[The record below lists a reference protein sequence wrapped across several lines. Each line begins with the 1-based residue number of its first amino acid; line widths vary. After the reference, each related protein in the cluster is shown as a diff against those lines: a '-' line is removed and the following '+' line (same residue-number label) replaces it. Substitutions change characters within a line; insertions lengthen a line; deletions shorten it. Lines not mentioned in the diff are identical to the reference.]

1 MTDNTD
7 SNVRMDRLF
16 LRTVIFIKCG
26 YFPASRPGCAARIH
40 YLWRVFIMSSANS
53 ALQSDISID
62 PLPGMGAI
70 PHDAGVAF
78 RVWAP
83 HAEQVSVIG
92 SFNDW
97 QPGVDQCVSEGN
109 GYWYADLAHAKSG
122 DEYQYHLINGE
133 QQLQRIDPYARVVTN
148 SAGNAVVPAL
158 DFFDQPGS
166 DFQMPPWNE
175 LVIYELHIGTFN
187 AKDDTIGTFD
197 TAIERLPH
205 LQALGINAVEVMPIA
220 EFAGDYS
227 WGYNPAHPYAVE
239 SAYGGPEAF
248 KRFIAAAHDLGIAV
262 IVDVVYNH
270 FGPSDI
276 SLWQFDGWQEN
287 GKGGIYF
294 YNDWRSAT
302 PWGDTRPDYGRGEV
316 RQYIFDNAMMWLD
329 DYHADGLRYD
339 MTLYIRSVEASA
351 QQMIVEGWS
360 LLQWINSEVERRYPG
375 KITIAEDLQSS
386 AELTLKHEDGGAH
399 FSSQWDAAF
408 VHPVRTALIEVDDA
422 NRSMPAVR
430 DALLKRYNDDAFER
444 VVYTES
450 HDEVANGKQ
459 RLVSEIDPSEQPGR
473 YAIKRSCLGAALVM
487 TAPGI
492 PMLFQGQEFLRDQ
505 WFRDDRPIDWHR
517 AEEYADITTLYR
529 DLISLRLN
537 RSGYSAGLCG
547 QHTAVYHVN
556 DNDKLIAMH
565 RWQEGGAGDDVV
577 VVFNFAEGRKDHYVI
592 GLPQA
597 GEWKLRFNSDATLYS
612 EQLDETPS
620 GDITAQDEAHDGHAF
635 SAAITIGAYSCL
647 IYTQEK

>member
-1 MTDNTD
+1 MD
-7 SNVRMDRLF
+7 SANVARQSD
-16 LRTVIFIKCG
+16 LRTE
-26 YFPASRPGCAARIH
+26 
-40 YLWRVFIMSSANS
+40 
-53 ALQSDISID
+53 Q

-70 PHDAGVAF
+70 PHAEGVAF

-92 SFNDW
+92 DFNDW
-97 QPGVDQCVSEGN
+97 QAGSDLCSQEGN
-109 GYWYADLAHAKSG
+109 GFWYANLAHAKPG
-122 DEYQYHLINGE
+122 DAYQYHLINGE
-133 QQLQRIDPYARVVTN
+133 QQLQRIDPYARLVTH
-148 SAGNAVVPAL
+148 SAGNALVPDL
-158 DFFDQPGS
+158 DFFGAPAAE
-166 DFQMPPWNE
+166 FKMPPWNE

-187 AKDDTIGTFD
+187 SIDGKVGTFD
-197 TAIERLPH
+197 SAIARLPH

-227 WGYNPAHPYAVE
+227 WGYNPAHPFAVE
-239 SAYGGPEAF
+239 RAYGGPAAF
-248 KRFIAAAHDLGIAV
+248 QRFVAAAHALGIAV

-294 YNDWRSAT
+294 YNDWRSTT

-316 RQYIFDNAMMWLD
+316 RQYIFDNAMMWLE

-360 LLQWINSEVERRYPG
+360 LLQWINSEVARRYPG

-408 VHPVRTALIEVDDA
+408 VHPVRAALIEMDDA
-422 NRSMPAVR
+422 NRAMPAVR

-459 RLVSEIDPSEQPGR
+459 RLVSEIDPSEHPGR
-473 YAIKRSCLGAALVM
+473 YAIKRACLGAALVM

-505 WFRDDRPIDWHR
+505 WFRDDRPIDWQR
-517 AEEYADITTLYR
+517 AEDYAGIVALHR
-529 DLISLRLN
+529 DLIQLRLN
-537 RSGYSAGLCG
+537 RGGHAAGLSG
-547 QHTAVYHVN
+547 QHAAVYHVN
-556 DNDKLIAMH
+556 DDAKVIVMH
-565 RWQEGGAGDDVV
+565 RWKEGGAGDDVIV
-577 VVFNFAEGRKDHYVI
+577 VYHFAEGRLEDYAI

-597 GEWKLRFNSDATLYS
+597 GEWKLRLNSDATIYHA
-612 EQLDETPS
+612 EMDDTVS
-620 GDITAQDEAHDGHAF
+620 GDVIAKAEARDGQAF
-635 SAAITIGAYSCL
+635 SAAVNIGAYSCL
-647 IYTQEK
+647 IYTQQP

>member
-1 MTDNTD
+1 LSECLVYEAADAFLYN
-7 SNVRMDRLF
+7 LF
-16 LRTVIFIKCG
+16 IIRPLAQAVPPVFIDFYRG
-26 YFPASRPGCAARIH
+26 YF
-40 YLWRVFIMSSANS
+40 MDSANRV
-53 ALQSDISID
+53 LQAASKID
-62 PLPGMGAI
+62 ALPGMGAI
-70 PHDAGVAF
+70 AHDKGVAF

-97 QPGVDQCVSEGN
+97 QAGVDVCVNEGN
-109 GYWYADLAHAKSG
+109 GYWYADLAHAKPG

-133 QQLQRIDPYARVVTN
+133 QQLQRIDPYARMVTN
-148 SAGNAVVPAL
+148 SAGNAVVPAPDL
-158 DFFDQPGS
+158 FTQPAPA
-166 DFQMPPWNE
+166 FEMPPWHQ

-187 AKDDTIGTFD
+187 AQADAVGTFD
-197 TAIERLPH
+197 TAIERLPY
-205 LQALGINAVEVMPIA
+205 LKSLGINAVEVMPIA

-227 WGYNPAHPYAVE
+227 WGYNPAHPFAVE
-239 SAYGGPEAF
+239 GAYGGPEAF

-294 YNDWRSAT
+294 YNDWRSTT

-316 RQYIFDNAMMWLD
+316 RQYIFDNAMMWLE

-351 QQMIVEGWS
+351 QDMIVEGWS
-360 LLQWINSEVERRYPG
+360 LLQWINSEVQRRYPG

-408 VHPVRTALIEVDDA
+408 VHPVRAALIEVDDA
-422 NRSMPAVR
+422 NRAMAAVR

-459 RLVSEIDPSEQPGR
+459 RLVSEIDPGEQPGR

-505 WFRDDRPIDWHR
+505 WFRDDRPIDWQR
-517 AEEYADITTLYR
+517 AEDYADITTLYR
-529 DLISLRLN
+529 DLIRLRLN
-537 RSGYSAGLCG
+537 QGGHSAGLSG
-547 QHTAVYHVN
+547 QHTSVYHVN
-556 DNDKLIAMH
+556 DTDKLIAMH
-565 RWQEGGAGDDVV
+565 RWQEGGAGDDVI
-577 VVFNFAEGRKDHYVI
+577 VVFNFAEGRKDNYTI

-597 GEWKLRFNSDATLYS
+597 GTWTLRFNSDATLYN
-612 EQLDETPS
+612 EQLDATAS
-620 GDITAQDEAHDGHAF
+620 GDITANEEARDGYTF
-635 SAAITIGAYSCL
+635 SAAVTIGAYSCL

>member
-1 MTDNTD
+1 
-7 SNVRMDRLF
+7 
-16 LRTVIFIKCG
+16 
-26 YFPASRPGCAARIH
+26 
-40 YLWRVFIMSSANS
+40 MSSAS
-53 ALQSDISID
+53 VQPVIE

-70 PHDAGVAF
+70 PHAEGVAF

-83 HAEQVSVIG
+83 NAQQVSVIG

-97 QPGVDQCVSEGN
+97 EPGQDSCVHEAH
-109 GYWYADLAHAKSG
+109 GYWYADLSHAKPG
-122 DEYQYHLINGE
+122 DEYKFHIVNGE
-133 QQLQRIDPYARVVTN
+133 QALERIDPYAKIVTN
-148 SAGNAVVPAL
+148 SVGNGVIPPLDLFAL
-158 DFFDQPGS
+158 PETE
-166 DFQMPPWNE
+166 FQMPAWNE

-187 AKDDTIGTFD
+187 ARDGQVGTFD

-205 LQALGINAVEVMPIA
+205 LKALGVNAVEVMPIA

-227 WGYNPAHPYAVE
+227 WGYNPAHPYAIE
-239 SAYGGPEAF
+239 SAYGGAEGF
-248 KRFIAAAHDLGIAV
+248 KRFLTAAHEAGIAV

-276 SLWQFDGWQEN
+276 SLWQFDGWSEN

-329 DYHADGLRYD
+329 DYRADGLRYD

-351 QQMIVEGWS
+351 QQMLAEGWS
-360 LLQWINSEVERRYPG
+360 LLLWINSEVQARHPG
-375 KITIAEDLQSS
+375 KITIAEDLQNS
-386 AELTLKHEDGGAH
+386 AELTLSRDHGGAN
-399 FSSQWDAAF
+399 FSSQWDAGF
-408 VHPVRTALIEVDDA
+408 VHPVRAALIEIDDA
-422 NRSMPAVR
+422 KRSMAAVR
-430 DALLKRYNDDAFER
+430 DALLNQYNHDVFQR
-444 VVYTES
+444 VIYTES

-473 YAIKRSCLGAALVM
+473 YAVKRSCLGAALVM

-505 WFRDDRPIDWHR
+505 WFRDDRPIDWQR
-517 AEEYADITTLYR
+517 AEEYAAITTMYR

-537 RSGYSAGLCG
+537 RSGVSAGLSG

-556 DNDKLIAMH
+556 DTDKLIAMH
-565 RWQEGGAGDDVV
+565 RWKEGGAGDDVI
-577 VVFNFAEGRKDHYVI
+577 VVFNFAEGRKENYMI
-592 GLPQA
+592 GLPHG
-597 GEWKLRFNSDATLYS
+597 GEWKLRFNSDATLYH
-612 EQLDETPS
+612 EEMDETPS
-620 GDITAQDEAHDGHAF
+620 GDITAIEEARDGHGY
-635 SAAITIGAYSCL
+635 SAAITIGAYACL

>member
-1 MTDNTD
+1 MTT
-7 SNVRMDRLF
+7 
-16 LRTVIFIKCG
+16 
-26 YFPASRPGCAARIH
+26 ASAQQLNDP
-40 YLWRVFIMSSANS
+40 V
-53 ALQSDISID
+53 ID

-70 PHDAGVAF
+70 PHEDGVAF

-83 HAEQVSVIG
+83 NAQQVSVIG
-92 SFNDW
+92 AFNDW
-97 QPGVDQCVSEGN
+97 QPGVDACSQEEH
-109 GYWYADLAHAKSG
+109 GYWYINISNAKPG
-122 DEYQYHLINGE
+122 DEYKFHLVNGE
-133 QQLQRIDPYARVVTN
+133 QQLERIDPYAKIVTN
-148 SAGNAVVPAL
+148 SVGNGVIPAIDL
-158 DFFDQPGS
+158 FEPSATPFEIS
-166 DFQMPPWNE
+166 PWNE
-175 LVIYELHIGTFN
+175 LVIYELHIGTFH
-187 AKDDTIGTFD
+187 AKDGKVGTLD

-205 LQALGINAVEVMPIA
+205 LKALGINAVEVMPIA

-239 SAYGGPEAF
+239 SAYGGAEAF
-248 KRFIAAAHDLGIAV
+248 KRFVNAAHELGIAV

-287 GKGGIYF
+287 NKGGIYF

-316 RQYIFDNAMMWLD
+316 RKYIFDNAMMWLD
-329 DYHADGLRYD
+329 DYQADGLRYD

-351 QQMIVEGWS
+351 QNLIAEGWS
-360 LLQWINSEVERRYPG
+360 LLQWINSEVEVRHPG
-375 KITIAEDLQSS
+375 KITIAEDLQNS
-386 AELTLKHEDGGAH
+386 AELTLKRDDGGAH
-399 FSSQWDAAF
+399 FGSQWDAGF
-408 VHPVRTALIEVDDA
+408 VHPIREALIEMDDA
-422 NRSMPAVR
+422 NRSMEAVR
-430 DALLKRYNDDAFER
+430 DALLNQYNHDAFQR
-444 VVYTES
+444 VIYTES

-517 AEEYADITTLYR
+517 AEEYADITTMYR
-529 DLISLRLN
+529 DLINLRLN
-537 RSGYSAGLCG
+537 KSGFSAGLTG
-547 QHTAVYHVN
+547 QHTSVYHVN

-565 RWQEGGAGDDVV
+565 RWKEGGTGDDVI
-577 VVFNFAEGRKDHYVI
+577 VVFNFAEGRKENYVI
-592 GLPQA
+592 GLPHGGQ
-597 GEWKLRFNSDATLYS
+597 WKLRFNNDAGLYN

-620 GDITAQDEAHDGHAF
+620 ADITANEEGKDGYDF
-635 SAAITIGAYSCL
+635 SAPITIGAYACL
-647 IYTQEK
+647 IYSQDK

>member
-1 MTDNTD
+1 MPT
-7 SNVRMDRLF
+7 
-16 LRTVIFIKCG
+16 
-26 YFPASRPGCAARIH
+26 ASAQPLH
-40 YLWRVFIMSSANS
+40 HPVT
-53 ALQSDISID
+53 D

-70 PHDAGVAF
+70 PHADGVAF

-83 HAEQVSVIG
+83 NAQKVSVIG

-97 QPGVDQCVSEGN
+97 QAGVDECISEAN
-109 GYWYADLAHAKSG
+109 GYWYININNAEPG
-122 DEYQYHLINGE
+122 DEYKFHLVNGE
-133 QQLQRIDPYARVVTN
+133 QQLQRIDPYARIVTN
-148 SAGNAVVPAL
+148 SVGNGVIPRL
-158 DFFDQPGS
+158 DFFDSSLNP
-166 DFQMPPWNE
+166 FEMPAWNE

-187 AKDDTIGTFD
+187 AKDGHVGTFD

-205 LQALGINAVEVMPIA
+205 LKALGVNAVEVMPIA

-248 KRFIAAAHDLGIAV
+248 KRFVAAANEMGIAV

-276 SLWQFDGWQEN
+276 SLWQFDGWHEN
-287 GKGGIYF
+287 NKGGIYF

-316 RQYIFDNAMMWLD
+316 RKYIFDNAMMWLD

-351 QQMIVEGWS
+351 QNLIAEGWS
-360 LLQWINSEVERRYPG
+360 LLQWINSEVEARHPG
-375 KITIAEDLQSS
+375 KITIAEDLQNS
-386 AELTLKHEDGGAH
+386 AELTLKREDGGAH
-399 FSSQWDAAF
+399 FGTQWDAGF
-408 VHPVRTALIEVDDA
+408 VHPVRAALIEMDDA
-422 NRSMPAVR
+422 NRSMAAVR
-430 DALLKRYNDDAFER
+430 DAILNQYNHDAFQR
-444 VVYTES
+444 VIYTES

-517 AEEYADITTLYR
+517 AEEYASITTMYR
-529 DLISLRLN
+529 DLINLRLN
-537 RSGYSAGLCG
+537 KAGYSAGLTG

-565 RWQEGGAGDDVV
+565 RWREGGVGDDVIV
-577 VVFNFAEGRKDHYVI
+577 IFNFAEGRKENYVI
-592 GLPQA
+592 GLPHD
-597 GEWKLRFNSDATLYS
+597 GEWKLRFNNDAGLYN

-620 GDITAQDEAHDGHAF
+620 GDITANEEGRDGYDF
-635 SAAITIGAYSCL
+635 SATITIGAYACL
-647 IYTQEK
+647 IYSQDQ

>member
-1 MTDNTD
+1 MAT
-7 SNVRMDRLF
+7 
-16 LRTVIFIKCG
+16 
-26 YFPASRPGCAARIH
+26 ASTQP
-40 YLWRVFIMSSANS
+40 LKEPV
-53 ALQSDISID
+53 ID

-70 PHDAGVAF
+70 PHDEGVAF

-83 HAEQVSVIG
+83 NAQRVSVIG

-97 QPGVDQCVSEGN
+97 QAGVDECISEGS
-109 GYWYADLAHAKSG
+109 GYWYIDVANAKPG
-122 DEYQYHLINGE
+122 DEYQFHLINGE
-133 QQLQRIDPYARVVTN
+133 QQLQRIDPYAKIVTN
-148 SAGNAVVPAL
+148 SAGNGVIPPL
-158 DFFDQPGS
+158 DFFAPPPVQ
-166 DFQMPPWNE
+166 FQMPPWNE

-187 AKDDTIGTFD
+187 AKDEHVGTFD
-197 TAIERLPH
+197 TAIEQLPY
-205 LQALGINAVEVMPIA
+205 LKALGINAVEVMPIA

-248 KRFIAAAHDLGIAV
+248 KRFVAAAHEMGIAV

-287 GKGGIYF
+287 NKGGIYF

-316 RQYIFDNAMMWLD
+316 RKYIFDNAMMWLD

-351 QQMIVEGWS
+351 QNLIAEGWS
-360 LLQWINSEVERRYPG
+360 LLQWINSEVEARYPG
-375 KITIAEDLQSS
+375 KITIAEDLQNS
-386 AELTLKHEDGGAH
+386 AELTLKREDGGAH
-399 FSSQWDAAF
+399 FGSQWDAGF
-408 VHPVRTALIEVDDA
+408 VHPVRAALIEIDDA
-422 NRSMPAVR
+422 HRSMTAVR
-430 DALLKRYNDDAFER
+430 DALLNKYNQDAFQR
-444 VVYTES
+444 VIYTES

-459 RLVSEIDPSEQPGR
+459 RLVTEIDPSEQPGR

-505 WFRDDRPIDWHR
+505 WFRDDRPIDWQR
-517 AEEYADITTLYR
+517 AEEYADITALYR
-529 DLISLRLN
+529 DLIGLRLN
-537 RSGYSAGLCG
+537 KQGYSAGLSG
-547 QHTAVYHVN
+547 QHIAVYHVN

-565 RWQEGGAGDDVV
+565 RWKEGGAGDDVV
-577 VVFNFAEGRKDHYVI
+577 VVFNFAEGRKDNYLI
-592 GLPQA
+592 GLPYG
-597 GEWKLRFNSDATLYS
+597 GEWKLRFNSDATLYNA
-612 EQLDETPS
+612 QLDETPS
-620 GDITAQDEAHDGHAF
+620 TDISTQQESHDGYEF
-635 SAAITIGAYSCL
+635 SAAITIGAYACL
-647 IYTQEK
+647 IYTREQ

>member
-1 MTDNTD
+1 MD
-7 SNVRMDRLF
+7 STNRVSQ
-16 LRTVIFIKCG
+16 T
-26 YFPASRPGCAARIH
+26 AAEIGAR
-40 YLWRVFIMSSANS
+40 
-53 ALQSDISID
+53 
-62 PLPGMGAI
+62 PGMGAI
-70 PHDAGVAF
+70 AHDRGVAF

-83 HAEQVSVIG
+83 HAEQVSLIG

-97 QPGVDQCVSEGN
+97 QAGVDLCVNEGN
-109 GYWYADLAHAKSG
+109 GYWYADLAHAKPG

-133 QQLQRIDPYARVVTN
+133 QQLQRIDPYARMVTH
-148 SAGNAVVPAL
+148 SAGNAVVCAPDLFSQPAP
-158 DFFDQPGS
+158 DFK
-166 DFQMPPWNE
+166 MPPWHQ

-187 AKDDTIGTFD
+187 AHAEALGTFD
-197 TAIERLPH
+197 TAIERLPY
-205 LQALGINAVEVMPIA
+205 LKTLGINAVEVMPVA

-227 WGYNPAHPYAVE
+227 WGYNPAHPFAVE
-239 SAYGGPEAF
+239 GAYGGPEAF

-294 YNDWRSAT
+294 YNDWRSTT

-316 RQYIFDNAMMWLD
+316 RQYIFDNAMMWLE

-351 QQMIVEGWS
+351 QDMIVEGWS
-360 LLQWINSEVERRYPG
+360 LLQWINSEVQRRYPG
-375 KITIAEDLQSS
+375 KITIAEDLQNS
-386 AELTLKHEDGGAH
+386 AALTLKHEDGGAH

-408 VHPVRTALIEVDDA
+408 VHPVRAALIEVDDA
-422 NRSMPAVR
+422 NRAMPAVR
-430 DALLKRYNDDAFER
+430 DALLQRYNDDAFQR

-505 WFRDDRPIDWHR
+505 WFRDDRPIDWQR
-517 AEEYADITTLYR
+517 AEGYADITTLYR
-529 DLISLRLN
+529 DLIGLRLN
-537 RSGYSAGLCG
+537 QGGHSAGLSG

-556 DNDKLIAMH
+556 DTDKLIAMH
-565 RWQEGGAGDDVV
+565 RWQEGGAGDDVI
-577 VVFNFAEGRKDHYVI
+577 VVFNFAEGRKDNYVI

-597 GEWKLRFNSDATLYS
+597 GTWTLRFNSDATLYND
-612 EQLDETPS
+612 QLDATAS
-620 GDITAQDEAHDGHAF
+620 GDITANAEARDGYAF
-635 SAAITIGAYSCL
+635 SAAVTIGAYSCL
-647 IYTQEK
+647 IYTQEKQCLAHGCHGQAAAR